1 MTHFL
6 SETLRWKD
14 DNGQIVTYTDN
25 LTNEKRLYIDIRKQ
39 LDDMFNSI
47 QKIGNN
53 SFTLNFFALCGSGFV
68 NL

>member
-1 MTHFL
+1 MTHFF

-14 DNGQIVTYTDN
+14 DNGEIITLTDN

-39 LDDMFNSI
+39 LDDMYNSI
-47 QKIGNN
+47 QKRGNN
-53 SFTLNFFALCGSGFV
+53 SFTLNFFSFSGFGFV

>member
-25 LTNEKRLYIDIRKQ
+25 LTYEKRLYIDMKKQ
-39 LDDMFNSI
+39 IDDIFQSI
-47 QKIGNN
+47 Q
-53 SFTLNFFALCGSGFV
+53 
-68 NL
+68 